1 MKPKTGAAGNFN
13 YGMNMTTKDTLAL
26 LGAAVGG
33 ILGYFAFFWIA
44 RQGFYALILPGA
56 LVGIGAG
63 LFGNRS
69 IAVSVVCGLLA
80 LTLGLLT
87 EWRFAPFAQ
96 DTGLGFFLA
105 HAHRLRPLT
114 LIMIAAGGLIGFWVP
129 FQSRKKGSG
138 QA

>member
-1 MKPKTGAAGNFN
+1 
-13 YGMNMTTKDTLAL
+13 MNMKRANDGLAL

-33 ILGYFAFFWIA
+33 VLGYLGFFWVA
-44 RQGFYALILPGA
+44 KQGFYVLILPGA

-63 LFGNRS
+63 LFKNRS

-80 LTLGLLT
+80 LILGLLT

-96 DTGLGFFLA
+96 DSGLGFFLG
-105 HAHRLRPLT
+105 HVHQLKPLT
-114 LIMIAAGGLIGFWVP
+114 LVMISAGGLIGFWVP
-129 FQSRKKGSG
+129 FQSRKKGAG